1 MTRET
6 LLEKVYGES
15 EEKIDDE
22 YKEVVIEQFNESIN
36 LLIDLLYAQKKE
48 LENEGYNSVGEDVY
62 DAICQ
67 VEDIQNAVNEVSED
81 ESIKSYD
88 FYTGEYK
95 K

>member
-1 MTRET
+1 MTRGT
-6 LLEKVYGES
+6 LLEKVYGEP

-48 LENEGYNSVGEDVY
+48 LEDEGHNSAGEDAY

>member
-36 LLIDLLYAQKKE
+36 LFD
-48 LENEGYNSVGEDVY
+48 
-62 DAICQ
+62 
-67 VEDIQNAVNEVSED
+67 
-81 ESIKSYD
+81 
-88 FYTGEYK
+88 
-95 K
+95 